1 MDLGD
6 TYLDVTYG
14 SKPFTE
20 YPLQLAR
27 EIVSRLD
34 IEVGSLVLDMGCGR
48 GEMAEAFKA
57 LGMQVVGVDQA
68 SPTIANYS
76 FDFHK
81 SDLEK
86 GLNLES
92 SQFDV
97 VFSKSVLEHFYYPEK
112 LLVEAHRVLK
122 PGGKVVSMTPSWRH
136 NFKMFFDDFSHRT
149 PFTLNSLRE
158 IHQYAGFS
166 QVEAHYFIQLPKVWR
181 SKFLEVL
188 SRFLGRLIPD
198 SAKVSKTLRFSREV
212 MLLGHGIKTK

>member
-1 MDLGD
+1 MAGQLRRSCPYYLAFSTRQCPRQWYFGVMDLGD

-86 GLNLES
+86 RLELGI
-92 SQFDV
+92 
-97 VFSKSVLEHFYYPEK
+97 FSV
-112 LLVEAHRVLK
+112 
-122 PGGKVVSMTPSWRH
+122 
-136 NFKMFFDDFSHRT
+136 
-149 PFTLNSLRE
+149 
-158 IHQYAGFS
+158 
-166 QVEAHYFIQLPKVWR
+166 
-181 SKFLEVL
+181 
-188 SRFLGRLIPD
+188 
-198 SAKVSKTLRFSREV
+198 
-212 MLLGHGIKTK
+212 